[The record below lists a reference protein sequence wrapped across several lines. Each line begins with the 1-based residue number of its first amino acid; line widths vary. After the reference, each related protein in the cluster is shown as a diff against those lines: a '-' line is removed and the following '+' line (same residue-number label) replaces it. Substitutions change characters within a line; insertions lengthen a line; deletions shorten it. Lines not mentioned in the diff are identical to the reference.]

1 MDDTVLSE
9 EAQLTV
15 ERITTADIVV
25 GIPSFNNQA
34 TIRHVVRAI
43 QYGLAKYF
51 PRHKAVLVNSDGGS
65 SDGTREIVDGT
76 GVYADMDTILIQHEV
91 RPAQKL
97 VTPYHGLPGK
107 GSAFHTIFEV
117 AVRLGAKACIVV
129 DSDLRS
135 ITPEWVELLAG
146 PVLLKGYDFVA
157 PWYSRYK
164 YDGTITNSIIYPA
177 TRALYGIRIRQ
188 PIGGDFGF
196 SGALAEH
203 YLSRD
208 VWGTDTARFGIDIWM
223 STKAI
228 CEGFRICQ
236 AFLGAKIHDA
246 KDPSASLGPMFQ
258 QVIGTMFR
266 LMERYEENWKPVTRS
281 RPTALYG
288 FLSEVY
294 PEAIQV
300 NLQAMLERFRSGLER
315 DRELL
320 ATFLPAE
327 RIEELRDLA
336 AASDEQFEF
345 PMQSW
350 VRLVW
355 DYAVAYH
362 RGAKDEASVDRL
374 MLSMVPLYFG
384 RTASFVRE
392 AWDLPT
398 YEAETLIERLCDAF
412 EAEKPYLLERW

>member
-208 VWGTDTARFGIDIWM
+208 IWGTDIARFGIDIWM

-266 LMERYEENWKPVTRS
+266 LMERYEESWKPVTGS